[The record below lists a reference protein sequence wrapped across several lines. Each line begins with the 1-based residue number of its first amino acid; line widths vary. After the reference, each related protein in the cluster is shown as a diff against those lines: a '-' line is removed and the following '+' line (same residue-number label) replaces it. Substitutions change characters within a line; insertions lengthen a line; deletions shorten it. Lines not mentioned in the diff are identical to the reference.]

1 MLPTNGA
8 VIAAMV
14 DYNRGDA
21 PRINH
26 ALKVY
31 AYAKSIGEQEGL
43 LEKEQAIL
51 ETAAILHDIGIHE
64 SERKYGSA
72 DGRYQQIEGP
82 DIAETLLHGLGCKD
96 KDAIDR
102 IRFLIAHHHTYTDV
116 DGLDYRILN
125 EADFLVNLDESPS
138 MRRSSEEILRNH
150 FQTGAGVRFWK
161 ALFQL

>member
-8 VIAAMV
+8 VIAAMAN
-14 DYNRGDA
+14 YNRGDA

-43 LEKEQAIL
+43 PEKEQTVL

-72 DGRYQQIEGP
+72 DGHYQQIEGP
-82 DIAETLLHGLGCKD
+82 DIAEALLRGLGCED
-96 KDAIDR
+96 EDAIER
-102 IRFLIAHHHTYTDV
+102 IRFLIAHHHTYTGV
-116 DGLDYRILN
+116 DGLDYRILI

-138 MRRSSEEILRNH
+138 MQQSLETILRKN
-150 FQTGAGVRFWK
+150 FETKAGICFFK
-161 ALFQL
+161 ALFQS